1 MRVSFDAKNE
11 APAKKTFRLGDTSQ
25 TQLNAI
31 MEEYGI
37 KTENEAIKYVLEQHM
52 RMATA
57 IRLLN
62 RNLSIAEDTI
72 ERQRFYVGQF
82 MDAQAGMFD
91 YFNGTKKDE
100 EE

>member
-1 MRVSFDAKNE
+1 MRVSFNQRKDE
-11 APAKKTFRLGDTSQ
+11 TAKKTYRLGESSQ

-31 MEEYGI
+31 MEEYSI

-52 RMATA
+52 KMATA

-62 RNLSIAEDTI
+62 RNLSMAEDTI
-72 ERQRFYVGQF
+72 EQQRFYVGQF
-82 MDAQAGMFD
+82 MDAQAEMFEF
-91 YFNGTKKDE
+91 FNGTKKDE